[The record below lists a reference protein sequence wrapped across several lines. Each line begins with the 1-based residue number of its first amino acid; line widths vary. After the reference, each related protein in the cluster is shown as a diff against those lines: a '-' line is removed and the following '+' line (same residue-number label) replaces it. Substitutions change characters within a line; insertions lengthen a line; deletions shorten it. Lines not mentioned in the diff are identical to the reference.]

1 MEGKQAKAFK
11 KSPSSLGEGG
21 ASVRAGFP
29 SPRPM
34 GEGGASAPG
43 GGSPAALRRNPQKK
57 GKSSAP
63 TKPGAG
69 AVARQKNPS
78 AAKQRPQKPVS
89 ARDAALDVLTACRR
103 HNAWADAALNAQLR
117 RVPMPPMEAA
127 LCSRLVYGVTQHQIT
142 LDFYLDAFCTQK
154 VSHLQHPLAD
164 VLRLGAYQILFL
176 DRVPDHAAV
185 NEAVRQAMQ
194 AGRKSA
200 SGMVNAVLRRLS
212 REKNKLPAI
221 PDADPLQALSVRH
234 SHPRWIVERVCG
246 LLGAEEA
253 ERFLA
258 ENNRIPPLTL
268 QTNPERVT
276 AEALIQE
283 LSTYGVE
290 AARRSALPDC
300 IEVSG
305 SGAVMGLPPFWTGKF
320 YVQDAAARLVTEI
333 AGLRSGQSV
342 LDVCAAP
349 GGKSFGAA
357 FAVGDGGSV
366 TACDVSADRLKRV
379 EDGAKRLGLADR
391 IKTAVADG
399 REFHAEWAS
408 KFDVVLVDAPCSGL
422 GVIRKKP
429 DIRYRDPAPLDA
441 LPELQYA
448 ILSNAAQY
456 VRPGGTL
463 IYSTCT
469 VLPEE
474 NEAVAER
481 FLSAHTDFHKTP
493 FAAPIVGETS
503 GEVTLWPQ
511 RHGTDGFY
519 ICRME
524 RNPQ

>member
-1 MEGKQAKAFK
+1 MAEKVSKGAKKPQRTPTKAGVKATNAQAGPVAKR
-11 KSPSSLGEGG
+11 KS
-21 ASVRAGFP
+21 
-29 SPRPM
+29 
-34 GEGGASAPG
+34 ASAVKQG
-43 GGSPAALRRNPQKK
+43 PQA
-57 GKSSAP
+57 S
-63 TKPGAG
+63 
-69 AVARQKNPS
+69 
-78 AAKQRPQKPVS
+78 VS

-103 HNAWADAALNAQLR
+103 QNAWADAALNARLR
-117 RVPMPPMEAA
+117 RTPMPPMEAA
-127 LCSRLVYGVTQHQIT
+127 LCSRLVYGVTQYQML

-154 VSHLQHPLAD
+154 VSHLQYPLAD

-185 NEAVRQAMQ
+185 NEAVRQTIQ

-212 REKNKLPAI
+212 REKGQLPPI
-221 PDADPLQALSVRH
+221 PDADLLQSLSVRY
-234 SHPRWIVERVCG
+234 SHPRWIVERVCA
-246 LLGAEEA
+246 LLGPEET

-268 QTNPERVT
+268 QVNPERAT
-276 AEALIQE
+276 PEALAAE
-283 LSTYGVE
+283 LATYGVSA
-290 AARRSALPDC
+290 AARPDLPDC

-305 SGAVMGLPPFWTGKF
+305 SGAVTALPPFWTGKF
-320 YVQDAAARLVTEI
+320 YVQDAAARLATEA
-333 AGLRSGQSV
+333 AGLRSGQAV

-366 TACDVSADRLKRV
+366 TACDVSADRLNRV
-379 EDGAKRLGLADR
+379 TEGAKRLGLAER

-399 REFHAEWAS
+399 REFHEEWAE

-429 DIRYRDPAPLDA
+429 DIRYRPPAPLDA
-441 LPELQYA
+441 LPELQCA
-448 ILSNAAQY
+448 ILDNAAKY

-463 IYSTCT
+463 VYSTCT

-474 NEAVAER
+474 NEAVTAR
-481 FLSAHTDFHKTP
+481 FLSGRADFRMTP
-493 FAAPIVGETS
+493 FTAPIVGDTS
-503 GEVTLWPQ
+503 GQVTLWPQ
-511 RHGTDGFY
+511 KHGTDGFY

-524 RNPQ
+524 RNLS